1 MLNDILGLST
11 KPKGGH
17 TKRVKDMVRRAW
29 SIPENVIIM
38 VSELRCHEE
47 GCPDVE
53 TVIALMRDGAEPEKV
68 KIYTPLAE
76 LSLEEIKSNKPA
88 EP

>member
-17 TKRVKDMVRRAW
+17 TKRVKDMVRKAW
-29 SIPENVIIM
+29 AIPENVIIM

-53 TVIALMRDGAEPEKV
+53 TVIALMHDGVEPQKA
-68 KIYTPLAE
+68 KIYKPMAE
-76 LSLEEIKSNKPA
+76 LNLEEIKSHRPI
-88 EP
+88 

>member
-1 MLNDILGLST
+1 MGNDILGLST
-11 KPKGGH
+11 KPTGGH
-17 TKRVKDMVRRAW
+17 TKRVKDMVREAW

-53 TVIALMRDGAEPEKV
+53 TVIALMHEGAEPEKV
-68 KIYTPLAE
+68 KIYKPMAE
-76 LSLEEIKSNKPA
+76 LNLEEIKSHRPI
-88 EP
+88 

>member
-11 KPKGGH
+11 KPKGEQ
-17 TKRVKDMVRRAW
+17 TKRIKDMVRKAW
-29 SIPENVIIM
+29 SVPENVIIM

-53 TVIALMRDGAEPEKV
+53 TVIAVMSDGAEPEKV
-68 KIYTPLAE
+68 KIYKPMAE
-76 LSLEEIKSNKPA
+76 LNLEEIKSHKPT
-88 EP
+88 

>member
-1 MLNDILGLST
+1 MRNDILGLST

-17 TKRVKDMVRRAW
+17 TKRIKDMVRKAW
-29 SIPENVIIM
+29 SVPENIIIM

-53 TVIALMRDGAEPEKV
+53 TVIALMHDGAAPEKV
-68 KIYTPLAE
+68 KIYKPMAE
-76 LSLEEIKSNKPA
+76 LNLEEIKSHGPI
-88 EP
+88 

>member
-11 KPKGGH
+11 KPAGGH
-17 TKRVKDMVRRAW
+17 TKRIKDMVREAW

-53 TVIALMRDGAEPEKV
+53 TVIALMHDGAAPEKV
-68 KIYTPLAE
+68 KIYKPMAE
-76 LSLEEIKSNKPA
+76 LNLEEIKSHRPI
-88 EP
+88 

>member
-11 KPKGGH
+11 KPTGGH

-68 KIYTPLAE
+68 KIYKPMTE
-76 LSLEEIKSNKPA
+76 LNLEEIKSHKPT
-88 EP
+88 

>member
-1 MLNDILGLST
+1 MQNDILSLSN

-17 TKRVKDMVRRAW
+17 TKRVKDIVRKAW

-53 TVIALMRDGAEPEKV
+53 TVIALMYEGAEPEKV
-68 KIYTPLAE
+68 KIYKPMAE
-76 LSLEEIKSNKPA
+76 LNLEEIKSHRPI
-88 EP
+88 

>member
-11 KPKGGH
+11 KPPKGGQ
-17 TKRVKDMVRRAW
+17 TKRIKDMVRKAW
-29 SIPENVIIM
+29 SVPENVIIM

-53 TVIALMRDGAEPEKV
+53 TVIALMRDGAEPEKI
-68 KIYTPLAE
+68 KIYKPLSE
-76 LSLEEIKSNKPA
+76 LSLKEIKSNKPT
-88 EP
+88 

>member
-11 KPKGGH
+11 KPTDGH

-53 TVIALMRDGAEPEKV
+53 TVIALMNDGAEPEKV
-68 KIYTPLAE
+68 KIYKPMAE
-76 LSLEEIKSNKPA
+76 LNLEEIKSHKPA
-88 EP
+88 

>member
-11 KPKGGH
+11 KPTGGH
-17 TKRVKDMVRRAW
+17 TKRVKDIVRRAW

-68 KIYTPLAE
+68 TIYKPMAE
-76 LSLEEIKSNKPA
+76 LNLEEIKSHKPT
-88 EP
+88 

>member
-11 KPKGGH
+11 KPTGGH
-17 TKRVKDMVRRAW
+17 AKRVKDIVREAW

-38 VSELRCHEE
+38 VSELRCHDE

-53 TVIALMRDGAEPEKV
+53 TVIALMHEGNEPEKV
-68 KIYTPLAE
+68 KIYKPMVE
-76 LSLEEIKSNKPA
+76 LNLEEIKSHKPI
-88 EP
+88 

>member
-11 KPKGGH
+11 KPTGGH
-17 TKRVKDMVRRAW
+17 AKRVKDMVREAW

-38 VSELRCHEE
+38 VSELRCHDE

-53 TVIALMRDGAEPEKV
+53 TVIALMHEGTEPEKV
-68 KIYTPLAE
+68 KIYKPMVE
-76 LSLEEIKSNKPA
+76 LNLEEIKSHKPI
-88 EP
+88 

>member
-1 MLNDILGLST
+1 MLTDILGLST

-17 TKRVKDMVRRAW
+17 TKRVKDMVRKAW

-53 TVIALMRDGAEPEKV
+53 TVIALMHEGAEPEKV
-68 KIYTPLAE
+68 KIYKPMTE
-76 LSLEEIKSNKPA
+76 LNLEETKSHRPI
-88 EP
+88 

>member
-11 KPKGGH
+11 KPTGGH

-29 SIPENVIIM
+29 SIPANVIIM

-53 TVIALMRDGAEPEKV
+53 TVIALMRDGAEPEKI
-68 KIYTPLAE
+68 KIYKPIAE
-76 LSLEEIKSNKPA
+76 LSLEEIKFNKPT
-88 EP
+88 

>member
-1 MLNDILGLST
+1 
-11 KPKGGH
+11 
-17 TKRVKDMVRRAW
+17 
-29 SIPENVIIM
+29 M

-68 KIYTPLAE
+68 KIYKPLAE

-88 EP
+88 EH

>member
-29 SIPENVIIM
+29 SVPENVIIM

-53 TVIALMRDGAEPEKV
+53 TVIALIRDVAETEKV
-68 KIYTPLAE
+68 IIYNPIAE
-76 LSLEEIKSNKPA
+76 LNLYEIKSHKPT
-88 EP
+88 

>member
-11 KPKGGH
+11 KPTGGH

-53 TVIALMRDGAEPEKV
+53 TVIALMRDGAEPEKI
-68 KIYTPLAE
+68 KIY
-76 LSLEEIKSNKPA
+76 KPCLLYTSDA
-88 EP
+88 ADE

>member
-29 SIPENVIIM
+29 SVPENVIIM

-53 TVIALMRDGAEPEKV
+53 TVIALMRDRAEPKKI
-68 KIYTPLAE
+68 KIYQPLAE
-76 LSLEEIKSNKPA
+76 LNLEGIKSDKLA
-88 EP
+88 

>member
-1 MLNDILGLST
+1 MLNDIPGLST
-11 KPKGGH
+11 KPTGGH

-53 TVIALMRDGAEPEKV
+53 TVIALMRDGVEPEKI
-68 KIYTPLAE
+68 KIYKPMAE
-76 LSLEEIKSNKPA
+76 LSLEEIKSNKPT
-88 EP
+88 

>member
-17 TKRVKDMVRRAW
+17 TKRVKDMVRKAW

-53 TVIALMRDGAEPEKV
+53 TVIALMHEEAEPEKV
-68 KIYTPLAE
+68 KIYKPMAE
-76 LSLEEIKSNKPA
+76 LNLEEIKSHRPI
-88 EP
+88 